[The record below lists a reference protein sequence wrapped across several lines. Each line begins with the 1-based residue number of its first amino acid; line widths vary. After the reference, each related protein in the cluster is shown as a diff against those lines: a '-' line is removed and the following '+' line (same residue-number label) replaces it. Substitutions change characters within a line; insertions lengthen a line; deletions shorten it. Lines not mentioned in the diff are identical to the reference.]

1 VTVKSGEKNWEVSI
15 SVIAQQDA
23 FVGDIINLKHPKTN
37 TVLVGK
43 VTGQGEVELR

>member
-1 VTVKSGEKNWEVSI
+1 
-15 SVIAQQDA
+15 VIAQQDA